1 MGGVDGVGLWGLQG
15 RPCRGHGGPLP
26 SQSLSSRPSP
36 GEPRS
41 PLDLTGADC
50 RWVHVWPGSRG
61 RDRKPCL
68 AWSRCPERPGGP
80 RKERGKERGASW
92 KGCAPAP
99 GALAPCVPGD
109 REGTFQGMTQETAAL
124 SFLCS
129 TNTCRAAAPRL
140 CPRPCP
146 RCPGYSRGQ
155 ACPCPPGPD
164 VPEGERCLEV
174 AKGQGITGEVMAEG
188 PWGRAGDSFRWG
200 LCKEGRPA
208 PSWGRRVG
216 PEGEGEAESGGG
228 GGGIHPPAMA

>member
-1 MGGVDGVGLWGLQG
+1 MPGVEQVPRETWG
-15 RPCRGHGGPLP
+15 P
-26 SQSLSSRPSP
+26 
-36 GEPRS
+36 
-41 PLDLTGADC
+41 
-50 RWVHVWPGSRG
+50 
-61 RDRKPCL
+61 
-68 AWSRCPERPGGP
+68 
-80 RKERGKERGASW
+80 KERTGQGERRQLEGMRPRPRGTCS
-92 KGCAPAP
+92 
-99 GALAPCVPGD
+99 CVPGD

-129 TNTCRAAAPRL
+129 TNTCRVAAPRL

-146 RCPGYSRGQ
+146 RCRGYSRGQ

-164 VPEGERCLEV
+164 VPEGERCPEV